1 MIITINKPTK
11 EATEFAHAYLKEERD
26 ELPNT
31 NEFLRPSKLIGGPEK
46 MRALIK
52 GELDDQAYDMEMDT
66 FNWLHYFILKRYLE
80 RIRETNQRIS
90 SRISSELGLSHDK
103 YNTLFR
109 TSFKPKSQGGKKR
122 SVRRNRRRRRAHRT
136 HRRRA

>member
-11 EATEFAHAYLKEERD
+11 EATEFAHAYLKEVRD
-26 ELPNT
+26 ERPSVY
-31 NEFLRPSKLIGGPEK
+31 EYSRPSKLIGLEN

-52 GELDDQAYDMEMDT
+52 GELDDKAYDMEMDT